1 MDVEALNRTM
11 KKYPQSFSD
20 ENGDSIT
27 DKGWSYGVWYCGTS
41 FTKVKLYGQYPPTFL
56 KRAMALFPDAKNVL
70 HAPSGSL
77 ADLPDGHI
85 TMDMYEDD
93 VRKPMFQGD
102 VSAMPFEDASF
113 DLVLSDPPYSEEDSR
128 LYGCAKFP
136 EKKFMSECRRVL
148 RPGGHLGF
156 LAYHYPSYRRL
167 DWKLVGLFAVVTGFS
182 RRTRMFSVFQKPLTQ
197 AEQTKE
203 DAYMANLGNDPTV
216 KV

>member
-1 MDVEALNRTM
+1 LDIAALNSTM
-11 KKYPQSFSD
+11 KKYPVSFEGD
-20 ENGDSIT
+20 DSIV
-27 DKGWSYGVWYCGTS
+27 DKGWCYGVWYCGTS

-56 KRAMALFPDAKNVL
+56 KRVIALFPRAVNVL

-77 ADLPDGHI
+77 VDLPFGHV

-102 VSAMPFEDASF
+102 CEAMPFAENTF

-148 RPGGHLGF
+148 RPGGYLGF
-156 LAYHYPSYRRL
+156 LAYHYPAYHRR
-167 DWKLVGLFAVVTGFS
+167 DWRLRGLFAVVTGFS
-182 RRTRMFSVFQKPLTQ
+182 RRTRMFSVF
-197 AEQTKE
+197 ESTKTPFPWE
-203 DAYMANLGNDPTV
+203 T
-216 KV
+216 